1 MEKLTRDERIKQKIK
16 VVKDNQRINSSIYK
30 DNIGIDDIIH
40 NTGLNKQIQRG
51 LKETSPFPSRAK
63 GLKLN
68 QNSKITFDDQ
78 QSSQYQ

>member
-1 MEKLTRDERIKQKIK
+1 MTRDERIKQKIK

-40 NTGLNKQIQRG
+40 NTPLLSNQISRG
-51 LKETSPFPSRAK
+51 LKQISPFPSRSK

-68 QNSKITFDDQ
+68 
-78 QSSQYQ
+78 